1 MKIHLNIKIS
11 GQVQGVFFRV
21 SAKKEADILNLKGFA
36 KNEDDGSVYIEI
48 EGEENSITKFISW
61 CKKGPA
67 LAKVENINTQVGK
80 IQNFKDF
87 KTL

>member
-21 SAKKEADILNLKGFA
+21 SAKKEADLLNLKGFA

-48 EGEENSITKFISW
+48 EGEESSISKFISW
-61 CKKGPA
+61 CKEGPA
-67 LAKVENINTQVGK
+67 LAKVENIKTSEGK
-80 IQNFKDF
+80 VQNFKDF
-87 KTL
+87 KAL